1 MNFNSL
7 QSLHQTLLK
16 LGCKTQHC
24 DRFYRSLFRVVPPIE
39 TTDERFPKAF
49 RDALPELHQNL
60 SEVLTVVDSQQG
72 DEKDSLKLLFSLA
85 DGHTIE
91 SVLLPRE
98 GVCVSCQVGCAV
110 GCLFCMTGQSGLI
123 RQLTD
128 LEIVAQVIEA
138 KRRRPE
144 TRKVVFMGMGEPSHN
159 LKNVMSA
166 ITFLGT
172 YSQIPHKNLV
182 LSTVGDQRVFD
193 AINASVVK
201 PALAIS
207 LHTTVEAKR
216 KKLLPRAGKITIES
230 LIEQAE
236 SYARATGYP
245 TQYQWTLM
253 DGVNDG
259 DDEVSNIISL
269 LSGHYAMMNFIP
281 VNSVDNRSFIRP
293 SEARRKAMAQ
303 ALKKAY
309 IVAKFRHSA
318 AQDVEGGCGQLRS
331 RHIKNESL
339 VRFPKDAGIAVDNAL
354 IFGKGERDDQ

>member
-1 MNFNSL
+1 
-7 QSLHQTLLK
+7 
-16 LGCKTQHC
+16 
-24 DRFYRSLFRVVPPIE
+24 
-39 TTDERFPKAF
+39 
-49 RDALPELHQNL
+49 
-60 SEVLTVVDSQQG
+60 
-72 DEKDSLKLLFSLA
+72 
-85 DGHTIE
+85 
-91 SVLLPRE
+91 
-98 GVCVSCQVGCAV
+98 
-110 GCLFCMTGQSGLI
+110 MTGQSGLI

-339 VRFPKDAGIAVDNAL
+339 VRFPKDAGIAVDDAL